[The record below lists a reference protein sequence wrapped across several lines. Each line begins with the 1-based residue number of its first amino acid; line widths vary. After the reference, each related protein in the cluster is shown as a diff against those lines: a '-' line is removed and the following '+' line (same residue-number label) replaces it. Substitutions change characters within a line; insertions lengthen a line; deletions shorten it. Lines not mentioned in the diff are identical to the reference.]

1 MKIRFQLPRPT
12 PHFLL
17 PLLAAAL
24 ALGFLALTAIAFG
37 HAPDELLSILIS
49 GSVGSTFALE
59 GTLLKSVP
67 LLLTGLSIVIAFRA
81 GVWNIGGEGQFLA
94 GALGAFLGARY
105 GVTAALLASLIAGAL
120 WASIASVMRL
130 WRNAPEV
137 LTTILLNFI
146 AIHLLGFAVN
156 GPLQEAS
163 GKYPQSDAIPTAAT
177 LPALGSSE
185 LHAGIVIAVAA
196 AIGAWFL
203 LYRTAEGLRLRAS
216 GFNRSAAKW
225 AGVNVNAQLVRAMAI
240 SGSLAGLAGGIELLG
255 VTHRLFER
263 FAAGYG
269 YAGIAVALL
278 AQLHPLGTLASAFF
292 FGALTTGAGELQRTA
307 GISSTVAT
315 FGQAIVILMMIALT
329 KRNAGV
335 SPAGSQASSPAPR
348 NLGGETPPSQPAER
362 RRSGGSA

>member
-1 MKIRFQLPRPT
+1 MRARQLLIAVAAA
-12 PHFLL
+12 FSAVA
-17 PLLAAAL
+17 LLAL
-24 ALGFLALTAIAFG
+24 SGLAFG
-37 HAPDELLSILIS
+37 HGELLSILIS
-49 GSVGSTFALE
+49 GSIGSKFALE

-67 LLLTGLSIVIAFRA
+67 LLLTGLSVAIAFRA

-105 GVTAALLASLIAGAL
+105 GIVAALAASLIAGAL
-120 WASIASVMRL
+120 WASIASALRL

-146 AIHLLGFAVN
+146 AIHLLGYAVN

-163 GKYPQSDAIPTAAT
+163 GKYPQSDLASVS
-177 LPALGSSE
+177 LPAMGE
-185 LHAGIVIAVAA
+185 LHAGIGIAVIA
-196 AIGAWFL
+196 AIAAWFL

-240 SGSLAGLAGGIELLG
+240 SGSMAGLAGGIELLG

-278 AQLHPLGTLASAFF
+278 AQLHPLGTIASAFF

-315 FGQAIVILMMIALT
+315 FGQAIVILIMIVFT
-329 KRNAGV
+329 RRKNA
-335 SPAGSQASSPAPR
+335 
-348 NLGGETPPSQPAER
+348 
-362 RRSGGSA
+362 

>member
-1 MKIRFQLPRPT
+1 VSTRQVRFT
-12 PHFLL
+12 IAIV
-17 PLLAAAL
+17 AATVAIVVL
-24 ALGFLALTAIAFG
+24 ALCGIAFG
-37 HAPDELLSILIS
+37 RGPGELLSILAS
-49 GSVGSTFALE
+49 GSVGSSFALQ

-67 LLLTGLSIVIAFRA
+67 LLLTGLSVALAFRA

-105 GVTAALLASLIAGAL
+105 GMFAALAASVIAGAI
-120 WASIASVMRL
+120 WASIATAMRL

-146 AIHLLGFAVN
+146 AIHLLGYAVN

-163 GKYPQSDAIPTAAT
+163 GKYPQSDAIPATAM
-177 LPALGSSE
+177 LPMLGDGE
-185 LHAGIVIAVAA
+185 LHAGVIIAVAV

-203 LYRTAEGLRLRAS
+203 LYRTAEGLRLRAM
-216 GFNRSAAKW
+216 GFNPSAAKW

-240 SGSLAGLAGGIELLG
+240 SGAMAGLAGGIELLG

-278 AQLHPLGTLASAFF
+278 AQLHPLGTIASALF
-292 FGALTTGAGELQRTA
+292 FGALTTGSGELQRTA
-307 GISSTVAT
+307 GISSMVSTLA
-315 FGQAIVILMMIALT
+315 QAIVILAMIVFT
-329 KRNAGV
+329 
-335 SPAGSQASSPAPR
+335 
-348 NLGGETPPSQPAER
+348 
-362 RRSGGSA
+362 RRSKVSS

>member
-1 MKIRFQLPRPT
+1 MSRLSRPLRSPT
-12 PHFLL
+12 PNSRLSRIAIAIGAALL
-17 PLLAAAL
+17 SLILLAL
-24 ALGFLALTAIAFG
+24 SGIAFG
-37 HAPDELLSILIS
+37 HAPGELLSILIS
-49 GSVGSTFALE
+49 GSVGSKFALE

-67 LLLTGLSIVIAFRA
+67 LLLTGLSVAIAFRA

-94 GALGAFLGARY
+94 GALGAFVGARY
-105 GVTAALLASLIAGAL
+105 GMAAALAASLIAGAL
-120 WASIASVMRL
+120 WASIATAMRL

-146 AIHLLGFAVN
+146 AIHLLGYAVN

-163 GKYPQSDAIPTAAT
+163 GRYPQSEVVAAS
-177 LPALGSSE
+177 LPAIGSSE
-185 LHAGIVIAVAA
+185 LHAGIVIAVIA

-225 AGVNVNAQLVRAMAI
+225 AGVNVDAQLVRAMAI
-240 SGSLAGLAGGIELLG
+240 SGAMAGLAGGIELLG

-315 FGQAIVILMMIALT
+315 FGQAIVILAMIALT
-329 KRNAGV
+329 RRRNA
-335 SPAGSQASSPAPR
+335 
-348 NLGGETPPSQPAER
+348 
-362 RRSGGSA
+362 